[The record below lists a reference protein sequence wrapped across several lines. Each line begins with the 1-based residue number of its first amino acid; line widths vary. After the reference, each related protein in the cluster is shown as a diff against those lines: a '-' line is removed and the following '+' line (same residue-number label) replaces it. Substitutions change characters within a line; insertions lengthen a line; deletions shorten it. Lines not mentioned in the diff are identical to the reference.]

1 MKNKTWAMI
10 LGAVLLVCIGL
21 SLWLLLPGKAA
32 THARILSG
40 GKLVKTVDL
49 RVDQEFDLPS
59 PNGGTNT
66 VTVSGGKIAV
76 TDADCPDHYCMH
88 RGFCDG
94 GTAIVC
100 LPNQLVIEFAGT
112 QDVDGAVG

>member
-32 THARILSG
+32 THARILSD
-40 GKLVKTVDL
+40 GKVIQTVDL
-49 RVDQEFDLPS
+49 RLDQEITVLS
-59 PNGGTNT
+59 PTGGTNT
-66 VTVSGGKIAV
+66 VTVRSGRIAV
-76 TDADCPDHYCMH
+76 TNADCPDHYCMH
-88 RGFCDG
+88 RGFCDS

-100 LPNQLVIEFAGT
+100 LPNRLVIEFVGEAEI
-112 QDVDGAVG
+112 DGAVG